1 MTVFVTNVPCY
12 FSVVNQ
18 KEEEGSQM
26 PVRRTYAEVLK
37 EFVERN
43 YTLLDIEYKNNKQK
57 LRYKCKIHS
66 DVEQKIRFNDLTTG
80 HGCKFCGEERKVENL
95 KKMAFEQRTSEEEVK
110 AAFDKRGYKLLSN
123 YENAHQQLTY
133 QCPNHPDKRL
143 KIRFSDLKA
152 GNGCKY
158 CAIDGMR
165 LDVDVIR
172 SRFAERGYTLLEKEY
187 INSRVPMLYLCPKHP
202 DIETRITLSSLTN
215 GRGCTH
221 CAVESSRGKL
231 SVHYNHNV
239 PDEIR
244 AKERRYDAELN
255 VWRKAVYKRDSFACV
270 KCGDNRGGNLN
281 AHHKDG
287 YAWCVDRR
295 YDVDNGATLCET
307 CHRKFHSA
315 YGNKDNTESQF
326 EKWINTKEASE

>member
-1 MTVFVTNVPCY
+1 LREKVIA
-12 FSVVNQ
+12 
-18 KEEEGSQM
+18 EEDKGGLHLVKKLTFE
-26 PVRRTYAEVLK
+26 EVK
-37 EFVERN
+37 SEFVSKG
-43 YTLLDIEYKNNKQK
+43 YTLLEEDYKNSKVKMMYICDKHPKHVQ
-57 LRYKCKIHS
+57 Y
-66 DVEQKIRFNDLTTG
+66 IRLNDIKMG
-80 HGCKFCGEERKVENL
+80 HGCRLCGRERINEAGKSRAVT
-95 KKMAFEQRTSEEEVK
+95 QRHSIEDVQAE
-110 AAFDKRGYKLLSN
+110 FRRRGYILVDREYTSARKP
-123 YENAHQQLTY
+123 LTY
-133 QCPNHPDKRL
+133 VCNNHPDKHL
-143 KIRFSDLKA
+143 TIRFKDLKD
-152 GNGCKY
+152 GSGCRY
-158 CAIDGMR
+158 CAIDEMK
-165 LDVDVIR
+165 LSMDVIR
-172 SRFAERGYTLLEKEY
+172 SRFAERGYTLLEAEHV
-187 INSRVPMLYLCPKHP
+187 NNHTPMRYLCPKHP

-221 CAVESSRGKL
+221 CAIEASRGKL
-231 SVHYNHNV
+231 SVHYNHDV